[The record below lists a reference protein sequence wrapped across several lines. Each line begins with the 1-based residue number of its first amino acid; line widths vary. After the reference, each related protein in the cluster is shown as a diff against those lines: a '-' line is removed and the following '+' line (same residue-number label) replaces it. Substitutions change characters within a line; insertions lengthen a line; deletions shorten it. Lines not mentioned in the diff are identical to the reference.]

1 MTILHFARRQGISKI
16 SERAINLNLCGLYP
30 LCGENS
36 SRVVHANTFRGH
48 LWSVACV
55 ATKIKRA
62 VAEHANSSLGKS
74 LRCDAREWRFT
85 VSTGRRIDMNGA
97 AKDVLIPINAKAG
110 VVSGLLLKPANAKAL
125 LIFAHGA
132 GAGMR
137 HRFMEACAVNL
148 AEHGIAT
155 LRYQFPYMEKRI
167 KRPDAEATLTDT
179 VRAAM
184 TAAKKVAGNLP
195 LFAGGKSMGGR
206 MTSLAAA
213 KEPLEDARG
222 LIFFGFPLHALGK
235 PGAERGAH
243 LAAIKL
249 PMLFLQGSR
258 DGLADLKLLKP
269 LCKQLGKSVEL
280 FVVDGG
286 DHSFHMLKS
295 AKRTDDEVL
304 NAITQKAARWI
315 GKNG

>member
-1 MTILHFARRQGISKI
+1 MT
-16 SERAINLNLCGLYP
+16 
-30 LCGENS
+30 
-36 SRVVHANTFRGH
+36 
-48 LWSVACV
+48 
-55 ATKIKRA
+55 
-62 VAEHANSSLGKS
+62 
-74 LRCDAREWRFT
+74 
-85 VSTGRRIDMNGA
+85 GA

-110 VVSGLLLKPANAKAL
+110 VVSGLFLKPADAKAL
-125 LIFAHGA
+125 LILAHGA

-137 HRFMEACAVNL
+137 HRFMEACAAKL

-179 VRAAM
+179 VRAAV
-184 TAAKKVAGNLP
+184 TAVKKVAGNLP

-213 KEPLEDARG
+213 KEPLEGVRG

-235 PGAERGAH
+235 PAVERGAH

-269 LCKQLGKSVEL
+269 LCKQLGKGVEL
-280 FVVDGG
+280 FVIEGG

-295 AKRTDDEVL
+295 AKRSDDEVL
-304 NAITQKAARWI
+304 SAVVQKAAEWI
-315 GKNG
+315 AKNG